1 MKRYIKSSDSINT
14 PKIISVTPIYTG
26 GGIYI
31 YWGAF
36 SDGTYFIADDDY
48 DLTIVDSDPTL
59 SYVEDEDIFEADY
72 SEWQEKHLV
81 RYIDDNKTQNF
92 FNEMFDW
99 ILQNEPSTP
108 LCNYSLGDIETR
120 RHQNNN
126 ETGGPGDRNK
136 WLGEN

>member
-1 MKRYIKSSDSINT
+1 MKSSDSINT

-48 DLTIVDSDPTL
+48 DLTIVDADPEL
-59 SYVEDEDIFEADY
+59 SYKEDDDIFEADY
-72 SEWQEKHLV
+72 SEWQTEHLI
-81 RYIDDNKTQNF
+81 RYVDDNKTKNF

-99 ILQNEPSTP
+99 IIKNEPLTA
-108 LCNYSLGDIETR
+108 LCNYSLADMETR
-120 RHQNNN
+120 KMQNND
-126 ETGGPGDRNK
+126 ETGGPGDRSK